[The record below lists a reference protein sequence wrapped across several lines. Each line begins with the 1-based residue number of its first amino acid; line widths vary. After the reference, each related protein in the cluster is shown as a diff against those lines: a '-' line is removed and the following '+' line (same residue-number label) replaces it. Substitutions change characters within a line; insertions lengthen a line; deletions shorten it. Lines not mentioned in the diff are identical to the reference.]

1 MITMEPKDLN
11 KTNNERS
18 TKLDTLKCV
27 MAKCRNV
34 QFTQESHVYVPGKS
48 SGQTEFMTDGVACLR
63 LYAAGGSYVDIHSF
77 NYVVTVTDQDTYYT
91 IDVYLHNSILD
102 TNEIWEQFIGAVMY
116 VINNYKLKAA
126 DNDTK

>member
-1 MITMEPKDLN
+1 MELKDLSEIHDE
-11 KTNNERS
+11 KFD
-18 TKLDTLKCV
+18 KLYALKSV
-27 MAKCRNV
+27 MMKCRNV
-34 QFTQESHVYVPGKS
+34 QFTQESHIQVPSRS
-48 SGQTEFMTDGVACLR
+48 SGQTEFMTDGVACMR
-63 LYAAGGSYVDIHSF
+63 LYAAGGSYADIHSF

-126 DNDTK
+126 DNDMK